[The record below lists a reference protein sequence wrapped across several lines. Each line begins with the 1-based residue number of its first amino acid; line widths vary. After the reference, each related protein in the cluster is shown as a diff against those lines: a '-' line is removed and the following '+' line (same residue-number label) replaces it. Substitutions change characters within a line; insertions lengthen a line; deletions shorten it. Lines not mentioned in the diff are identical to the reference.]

1 MAKFKR
7 KYTLGEEIFNSVSHG
22 IGAGLS
28 IAGTVV
34 LIVTAAIHTNAWGV
48 VSSCIY
54 GASLII
60 LYTMSTLYHSFT
72 NEKVKAFFRI
82 MDHNTIF
89 LLIAGT
95 YTPITLYYLN
105 GVTGWI
111 LFGIVWASAIFGIVM
126 NSINLE
132 KARIPSI
139 FCYIG
144 MGWVIIFAIKP
155 LMEHMPS
162 ISGIFLIIGGVFYT
176 VGIIFYAIK
185 KVKYFHSIWHLF
197 TVAGSV
203 FHYFAILLGF
213 FCSPKFYKKIC
224 LVYGNTYGNLSY
236 RQSFL
241 WKCVLLLVSLV
252 ICVVLNIIG
261 IFEFVKIFVC
271 IVAVA
276 IDFNNTDCNV

>member
-1 MAKFKR
+1 MSEKR

-34 LIVTAAIHTNAWGV
+34 LIITSAIHSNAWGV

-72 NEKVKAFFRI
+72 NKKAKAFFRI

-95 YTPITLYYLN
+95 YTPITLYFLG
-105 GVTGWI
+105 GVTGWV
-111 LFGIVWASAIFGIVM
+111 LFSIVWGAAIFGIVM

-139 FCYIG
+139 FCYVA

-155 LMEHMPS
+155 LIMAIPK
-162 ISGIFLIIGGVFYT
+162 ISLIFLVGGGIFYT
-176 VGIIFYAIK
+176 LGIIFYAIK

-197 TVAGSV
+197 TIVGSV
-203 FHYFAILLGF
+203 LHYFSILCGF
-213 FCSPKFYKKIC
+213 FNIWYK
-224 LVYGNTYGNLSY
+224 TRSY
-236 RQSFL
+236 FL
-241 WKCVLLLVSLV
+241 R
-252 ICVVLNIIG
+252 
-261 IFEFVKIFVC
+261 
-271 IVAVA
+271 
-276 IDFNNTDCNV
+276 

>member
-1 MAKFKR
+1 MIYFKYQQHAYIQLKINFKCQINIICITKAIVYLGTSSIMYNIILYLMSEEKMSIKR

-28 IAGTVV
+28 VAGTVV
-34 LIVTAAIHTNAWGV
+34 LIVMSVLHTNPWGV

-72 NEKVKAFFRI
+72 NEKAKAFFRI

-95 YTPITLYYLN
+95 YTPITLYFLN
-105 GVTGWI
+105 GPMGWV

-126 NSINLE
+126 NSVNLE

-144 MGWVIIFAIKP
+144 MGWVVIFAIKP
-155 LMEHMPS
+155 LTQAMTN
-162 ISGIFLIIGGVFYT
+162 ISSVFLLIGGGFYT
-176 VGIIFYAIK
+176 LGIIFYAIK
-185 KVKYFHSIWHLF
+185 KIKYFHSVWHLF
-197 TVAGSV
+197 TIAGSV
-203 FHYFAILLGF
+203 FHYFSILLGF
-213 FCSPKFYKKIC
+213 LKI
-224 LVYGNTYGNLSY
+224 
-236 RQSFL
+236 
-241 WKCVLLLVSLV
+241 
-252 ICVVLNIIG
+252 
-261 IFEFVKIFVC
+261 
-271 IVAVA
+271 
-276 IDFNNTDCNV
+276 

>member
-1 MAKFKR
+1 MASKR

-22 IGAGLS
+22 VGACLS

-34 LIVTAAIHTNAWGV
+34 LIIMAVIHTNPWGV

-72 NEKVKAFFRI
+72 NEKAKSFFRI

-95 YTPITLYYLN
+95 YTPITMYYLN
-105 GVTGWI
+105 GAIGWV
-111 LFGIVWASAIFGIVM
+111 LFGVVWASAIFGIVM

-139 FCYIG
+139 FCYVG
-144 MGWVIIFAIKP
+144 MGWVIVFAIKP
-155 LMEHMPS
+155 LIGAMTK
-162 ISGIFLIIGGVFYT
+162 ISALFLLIGGAFYT
-176 VGIIFYAIK
+176 LGIIFYAIK

-197 TVAGSV
+197 TIAGSV

-213 FCSPKFYKKIC
+213 LKI
-224 LVYGNTYGNLSY
+224 
-236 RQSFL
+236 
-241 WKCVLLLVSLV
+241 
-252 ICVVLNIIG
+252 
-261 IFEFVKIFVC
+261 
-271 IVAVA
+271 
-276 IDFNNTDCNV
+276 

>member
-1 MAKFKR
+1 MYNIILYLMSEEKMSIKR

-28 IAGTVV
+28 VAGTVV
-34 LIVTAAIHTNAWGV
+34 LIVMSVLHTDPWGV

-72 NEKVKAFFRI
+72 NKKAKAFFRI

-95 YTPITLYYLN
+95 YTPITLYFLK
-105 GVTGWI
+105 GPMGWV

-126 NSINLE
+126 NSVNLE

-144 MGWVIIFAIKP
+144 MGWVVIFAIKP
-155 LMEHMPS
+155 LTQAMTN
-162 ISGIFLIIGGVFYT
+162 ISSVFLLIGGGFYT
-176 VGIIFYAIK
+176 LGIIFYAIK
-185 KVKYFHSIWHLF
+185 KIKYFHSVWHLF
-197 TVAGSV
+197 TIAGSV
-203 FHYFAILLGF
+203 FHYFSILLGF
-213 FCSPKFYKKIC
+213 LKI
-224 LVYGNTYGNLSY
+224 
-236 RQSFL
+236 
-241 WKCVLLLVSLV
+241 
-252 ICVVLNIIG
+252 
-261 IFEFVKIFVC
+261 
-271 IVAVA
+271 
-276 IDFNNTDCNV
+276 